1 MEPIHPVWVGVLM
14 TVMTGLGA
22 LLPKIS
28 EWVTNRK
35 KDKTVQSQSDIDFIV
50 KNYRQ
55 LSQDQIDKSNKL
67 ESKLLEVQQR
77 ILDMQ
82 TAHIATLMENVN
94 MKQQIVA
101 LQTEKNENSAEIEKL
116 KAANTIL
123 RSQVEDLERRV
134 PK

>member
-101 LQTEKNENSAEIEKL
+101 LQ
-116 KAANTIL
+116 
-123 RSQVEDLERRV
+123 RCV
-134 PK
+134 